1 MVSSEVDEERQGNAM
16 GATGWSY
23 FVPYE
28 ADMLAALERLQAA
41 VFESGAYERPALE
54 LEFLEEMEF
63 FTVTAEE
70 REELLS
76 KYGLSPL
83 RRLIAEV
90 GLNGLRSRLETLAA
104 APELTNRADLEAL
117 QCLSSSGT
125 HSILDMRGISTL
137 REFGTVSPL
146 TAARLRE
153 LYGTETPTHAQ
164 VTDSRHAIPE
174 ADERFYGVVFPVYDS
189 SGTPTHLYFV
199 GTSGD

>member
-1 MVSSEVDEERQGNAM
+1 M

-28 ADMLAALERLQAA
+28 ADVSAALERLQAA
-41 VFESGAYERPALE
+41 VFERGTYERPALE

-76 KYGLSPL
+76 EYGLSPL

-90 GLNGLRSRLETLAA
+90 GLDGLRSRLETLAA

-125 HSILDMRGISTL
+125 HSILDMRGISPL

-146 TAARLRE
+146 PAERLRE
-153 LYGTETPTHAQ
+153 LYGTETPTRAQ
-164 VTDSRHAIPE
+164 VTDSRRLIPE
-174 ADERFYGVVFPVYDS
+174 ADERFYGVVFPVHDS